1 MAIKITEAIPQ
12 QNFELLLQF
21 IGAQLLIELDNQK
34 ALQAFTEN
42 QKVFLERATSVDV
55 REREVTIIVLFD
67 SITLDS
73 KNPSDQMY
81 IGTYFIDIYANG
93 KASVGKSGGENT
105 GLLLLKYLGLC
116 RYILESQKVKEE
128 IAPEL
133 RLNFSVNS
141 VNVFEVNSNQDT
153 GFSRMGRIS
162 LEVKLFESQ
171 EIFSGVPF
179 SENHTNIKLQDT
191 EDGYQLIL
199 K

>member
-1 MAIKITEAIPQ
+1 MAIKIIEAIPQ

-34 ALQAFTEN
+34 ILQGFTEN
-42 QKVFLERATSVDV
+42 QKVFLERATSVDI

-67 SITLDS
+67 SIVLDS
-73 KNPSDQMY
+73 KTPSDQMY
-81 IGTYFIDIYANG
+81 IATYFIDIYANG
-93 KASVGKSGGENT
+93 KASVGKSGDENT

-128 IAPEL
+128 LVSEL

-141 VNVFEVNSNQDT
+141 GNIFEVKSNQDT

-162 LEVKLFESQ
+162 LEAKIFESQ
-171 EIFSGVPF
+171 KIFSGVPF